1 MNIGSDHTKGS
12 INAPITIVECG
23 DYECLYTGTAYHG
36 LKEIM
41 KIFNDKI
48 FFLYFVTSHSVT
60 YPHAQHAAEA
70 AAAAAAQDKFL
81 QMPDYLFEHQKY

>member
-41 KIFNDKI
+41 KIFNDKV
-48 FFLYFVTSHSVT
+48 YFVFRNFPLSDI
-60 YPHAQHAAEA
+60 YPHARNAAEA